1 MNTLNRNDE
10 LDRLQGDLID
20 AKVDINIANERIRTL
35 TGDLKKAHA
44 KIRDYELSE
53 HTVNGLRIV
62 DYEDEGDTYNP
73 RQPTG
78 EYRAPWKG
86 RVR

>member
-1 MNTLNRNDE
+1 MNTYTNAE

-35 TGDLKKAHA
+35 TSDLKKAHA
-44 KIRDYELSE
+44 KIREHELNDN
-53 HTVNGLRIV
+53 TIGRLRIV
-62 DYEDEGDTYNP
+62 DYNDGDDTYNP
-73 RQPTG
+73 RQTTG
-78 EYRAPWKG
+78 EYRAPWNS